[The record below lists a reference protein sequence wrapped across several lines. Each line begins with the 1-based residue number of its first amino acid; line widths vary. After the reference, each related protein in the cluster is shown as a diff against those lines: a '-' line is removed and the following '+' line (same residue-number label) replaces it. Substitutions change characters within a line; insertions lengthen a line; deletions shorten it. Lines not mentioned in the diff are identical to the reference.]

1 MHLSVHNSYNKI
13 NLIHFYNMYELFLST
28 LHCDEY
34 ELITTYNLFRTL
46 SQLSQSCTNP
56 EHKEAASIPVSTQT
70 KACIL
75 KNMQK
80 VIWLWIENIIHTLF
94 IFIYPNYYLDGHHVR
109 RKYED
114 LGKQFLQWCLSDQW
128 YWECKK
134 SLIVI

>member
-1 MHLSVHNSYNKI
+1 MKK
-13 NLIHFYNMYELFLST
+13 FLST

-46 SQLSQSCTNP
+46 SQWSQSCTNP

-75 KNMQK
+75 KICK
-80 VIWLWIENIIHTLF
+80 KLYDYELKILFIHQYPV

-114 LGKQFLQWCLSDQW
+114 LGKWFLQ
-128 YWECKK
+128 
-134 SLIVI
+134 